1 MEATLNGAS
10 GHSAK
15 IPVGDP
21 WSTGPEPVLTPLPPL
36 MGRHVLDNLTK
47 RSWNAPLLVQVSKVT
62 VHLRLV
68 KVGQY

>member
-10 GHSAK
+10 GHSAR

-21 WSTGPEPVLTPLPPL
+21 WSTDPEPVLTPLPLL
-36 MGRHVLDNLTK
+36 MGHHVLDNPTK
-47 RSWNAPLLVQVSKVT
+47 RSWNVPLLAQVSKVT